1 MDYSQH
7 MLARAEHNLMV
18 SSLPVVSENSR
29 NNGAARRPVQWVR
42 ALLMSVLHL
51 VIK

>member
-18 SSLPVVSENSR
+18 SSLPFVPDNG
-29 NNGAARRPVQWVR
+29 NNIVQRRPVQWLR
-42 ALLMSVLHL
+42 SILLSVLHL

>member
-18 SSLPVVSENSR
+18 KSLPVVSDNGN
-29 NNGAARRPVQWVR
+29 NNGSARRPVQWVR
-42 ALLMSVLHL
+42 SLLMSVLHL